1 MYRPAEAQPIDGA
14 YLMQSTLTANHLLS
28 QPAKTAEAVNDPSAQ
43 ISYSHLGNTQGVRRL
58 IATSQCHGFSGRILG

>member
-28 QPAKTAEAVNDPSAQ
+28 QPAKAVNDPSAQ
-43 ISYSHLGNTQGVRRL
+43 ISYSHLGNTQGVGRL